1 MKIYS
6 FFSGDTTF
14 ITKSRSLRKAQKI
27 GKEIEQSYLENC
39 KYLEEEPEEL
49 NGYFIP
55 EELEEISTDEAKRLV
70 KTYNDIFVL
79 ENDLEA
85 ILTV

>member
-1 MKIYS
+1 MKIYC
-6 FFSGDTTF
+6 FFSADTTF
-14 ITKSRSLRKAQKI
+14 ITKSRSLIKAQKI
-27 GKEIEQSYLENC
+27 GKENEQIYIENC

-55 EELEEISTDEAKRLV
+55 EELEEISTDEAKRIV

-85 ILTV
+85 ILTA